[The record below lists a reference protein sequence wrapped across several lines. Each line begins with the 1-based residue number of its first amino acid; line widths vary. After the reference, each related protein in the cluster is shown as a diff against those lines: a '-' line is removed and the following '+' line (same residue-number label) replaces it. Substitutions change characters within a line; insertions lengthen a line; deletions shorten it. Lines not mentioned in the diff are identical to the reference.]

1 MLSSLP
7 LSKKVSIFFGLIILL
22 VVIILSSASFVL
34 VYRHE
39 KDSVLADL
47 ESQTSI
53 VGKNLES
60 IFDTSVKSYL
70 RGIAEKNLDIVK
82 QYHSLYEN
90 GAITYDQMMT
100 EIRRV
105 ILSQKIGKTGY
116 IAGVNLDGLLAI
128 HPKSEGVNIS
138 RTDFWP
144 KIEAIMKTES
154 QSGYLKYDWKNK
166 GEKQARAKAAWVINY
181 KPLDLIVWASSYRE
195 EFQDLVDK
203 RIFREDL
210 LSVSLRGDGYYYTFN
225 TEGVLTVHPE
235 LEGQN
240 MIDKTDARGRYI
252 FKEMINRKN
261 GTIEYLW
268 KNAGEEKARKKIAVF
283 REVPSLNWLIVGGIY
298 VSDLT
303 EDLIRISMMITV
315 IGIIFAV
322 LGIIAV
328 IIISSR
334 LASRITAPITTLRE
348 STEESDL
355 TMRIKTESNDEI
367 GQMSRAFNTFIDALH
382 QIFKQIETGVHD
394 LNQSAQEMSK
404 TADDFSLRSQKT
416 AATAEEVAA
425 TIESITNSN
434 KQVFET
440 LEYQHNRTTTLIENI
455 HTLHGIVKDEEE
467 QMQKADRVKA
477 QLDSI
482 ISIMK
487 GKIDETLEKMSDSQ
501 ENSNNMLGY
510 ITTIYDISEQI
521 NLLALNASI
530 EAARAGESGKGF
542 AVVAEEIGKL
552 ASEVDQNTK
561 NISNT
566 MNTTNQA
573 IDGSSKSLEG
583 TVKEMEKILSGLEEF
598 GSIVT
603 HVGELT
609 RKDMK
614 INEQLQEDTK
624 HFLERA
630 EAIMQA
636 ITEEKGGII
645 NIFLSTEELNDIAQ
659 SNSASSEELAATT
672 DKLSEYTNTLKAQI
686 EKFKL

>member
-7 LSKKVSIFFGLIILL
+7 LARKVSLFFGLIILL
-22 VVIILSSASFVL
+22 VVIIISTVSFVL
-34 VYRHE
+34 VYNYE
-39 KDSVLADL
+39 KDSVLTDL
-47 ESQTSI
+47 ESQTNI
-53 VGKNLES
+53 VSKNLES

-82 QYHSLYEN
+82 EYHAQYQN
-90 GAITYDQMMT
+90 GNIAYDRMMN
-100 EIRRV
+100 EIRRI

-116 IAGVNLDGLLAI
+116 IAGVNMDGLLAI

-138 RTDFWP
+138 KTDFWP
-144 KIEAIMKTES
+144 MIEAIMKTES
-154 QSGYLKYDWKNK
+154 QNGYLEYDWKNK
-166 GEKQARAKAAWVINY
+166 GEEKARAKAAWVIY
-181 KPLDLIVWASSYRE
+181 YEPLDLIVWASSYRE
-195 EFQDLVDK
+195 EFHDLVDK
-203 RIFREDL
+203 RLFREDL

-225 TEGVLTVHPE
+225 TEGVMTVHPE

-240 MIDKTDARGRYI
+240 MIDQKDARGREI
-252 FKEMINRKN
+252 FREMINKKN

-268 KNAGEEKARKKIAVF
+268 KNPGDDKARKKIAVF
-283 REVPSLNWLIVGGIY
+283 REVPGLNWIIVGGIY

-303 EDLIRISMMITV
+303 ADLIRISILITV
-315 IGIIFAV
+315 IGSIFAV

-328 IIISSR
+328 VIISSR
-334 LASRITAPITTLRE
+334 LASRITAPITTLRN
-348 STEESDL
+348 SIEESDL
-355 TMRIKTESNDEI
+355 TMRIETESKDEI
-367 GQMSRAFNTFIDALH
+367 GQMARAFNSFIDALH
-382 QIFKQIETGVHD
+382 QIFKKIETGVQD

-416 AATAEEVAA
+416 AATAEEVSA

-440 LEYQHNRTTTLIENI
+440 IEYQHNRTLTLIENI
-455 HTLHGIVKDEEE
+455 HTLHDIVKDEEK
-467 QMQKADRVKA
+467 QMQKADEVKA
-477 QLDSI
+477 RLDSI
-482 ISIMK
+482 ISTMK
-487 GKIDETLEKMSDSQ
+487 GKIDETLEKMRDSK

-566 MNTTNQA
+566 MSTTNQA
-573 IDGSSKSLEG
+573 IDGSNKSLEE
-583 TVKEMEKILSGLEEF
+583 TVKEMEKVLSGLEEF

-603 HVGELT
+603 HVGKLT
-609 RKDMK
+609 RQDMS
-614 INEQLQEDTK
+614 INERLQEDTK

-636 ITEEKGGII
+636 INEEKNGITD
-645 NIFLSTEELNDIAQ
+645 IFLSTEELNDIAQ

-672 DKLSEYTNTLKAQI
+672 DKLSEYTHVLKAQI